1 MVGNSC
7 GDGRDE
13 LGRIDD
19 QLTHLGLTGRGR
31 LHPVMNFLNT
41 LHHKAPISHEILAS
55 TPEKSEIQLK
65 Y

>member
-1 MVGNSC
+1 MDVC

-13 LGRIDD
+13 LSRIED

-41 LHHKAPISHEILAS
+41 LGHEARISHEILA
-55 TPEKSEIQLK
+55 TNPEESEIQLK
-65 Y
+65 